1 MAFGVLSSQGA
12 AGRMKTQQRRTAQAL
27 STDGGGPVNPP
38 PSASFPAMERA
49 CIRLFFC
56 LAVLASLSRAEE
68 LVNEDVKRTLDLSTH
83 LAKVT
88 AEVLLSNAGPAAA
101 PSFMLAL
108 DPGLEGQL
116 AYLGVK
122 GEEEEAGS
130 LEVREAKIKGK
141 SGRFFTVTFSSSLAP
156 GAKTKVIID
165 TVFTHVLQPYPTH
178 ITQAEKQFVIFEGNH
193 YFYSPYPTKTQM
205 TRVKLASRNVESYTK
220 LGNPSRAEDII
231 EYGPFKDVEPF
242 SQDTLK
248 VHYENNSPFLT
259 ITSMVRVI
267 EVSHW
272 GNIAVEETV
281 DLKHTGA
288 NLKGPF
294 SRYDYQRQPDSGI
307 SSVKSF
313 KTILPAAAQDV
324 YYRDEIGNIS
334 TSHLLVL
341 DDSVEMEIRPRF
353 PLFGGWKT
361 HYIVGYNLPSYEYLY
376 NLGDQYALKMRFI
389 DHVFDEQLVD
399 FLTVKIIL
407 PEGAKN
413 IHVDSPYYID
423 RAQDELHYTYL
434 DTLGRPVIVA
444 HKSNLVEQHIQDI
457 VVHYNF
463 NKILMLQEP
472 LLVVGAF
479 YILFFTVIL
488 YVRLDFSITKDPAAE
503 ARMKVASI
511 TEHVLTLVNSRLGLY
526 RHFDEAVNKYKQLRD
541 ISTLNSGKK
550 TLETEHKALTNEIA
564 SMQSKLKAEGSD
576 MSDKVGEIQ
585 KLDLQVKEL
594 VLKSSLEAERLVAGK
609 LKKDNYIENEKLH
622 LNKRK
627 ELITKIDNILD
638 AL

>member
-1 MAFGVLSSQGA
+1 ME
-12 AGRMKTQQRRTAQAL
+12 
-27 STDGGGPVNPP
+27 
-38 PSASFPAMERA
+38 FPAV
-49 CIRLFFC
+49 RLFCF
-56 LAVLASLSRAEE
+56 LAVLTVSSLAQD
-68 LVNEDVKRTLDLSTH
+68 LVNEDVKRTVDLSSH

-88 AEVLLSNAGPAAA
+88 AEVTISNPGPSSAR
-101 PSFMLAL
+101 SFLVTLEPELAS
-108 DPGLEGQL
+108 QL
-116 AYLGVK
+116 AFIGVK
-122 GEEEEAGS
+122 GDEEEDGY
-130 LEVREAKIKGK
+130 LEIQESSIKGK
-141 SGRFFTVTFSSSLAP
+141 SGKHFSVKFGSSLSP
-156 GAKTKVIID
+156 GSKTKVSIE
-165 TVFTHVLQPYPTH
+165 TTFTHVLQPYPTQ

-193 YFYSPYPTKTQM
+193 YFYSPYVTKSQT

-220 LGNPSRAEDII
+220 LGNPSRTEDII
-231 EYGPFKDVEPF
+231 EYGPFKDIPPWSEDP
-242 SQDTLK
+242 LK

-259 ITSMVRVI
+259 ITSMTRVV

-272 GNIAVEETV
+272 GNIAVEETI

-288 NLKGPF
+288 YLKGPF

-334 TSHLLVL
+334 TSHLLIL

-389 DHVFDEQLVD
+389 DHVFDEQVVD
-399 FLTVKIIL
+399 SLTVKIIL

-413 IHVDSPYYID
+413 IHVDNPYD
-423 RAQDELHYTYL
+423 LNRAPDELHYTYL
-434 DTLGRPVIVA
+434 DTFGRPVIVA
-444 HKSNLVEQHIQDI
+444 HKNNLVEQHIQDI
-457 VVHYNF
+457 VIHYTF

-503 ARMKVASI
+503 ARMKAACI
-511 TEHVLTLVNSRLGLY
+511 TEQILTLVNKRLRLY
-526 RHFDEAVNKYKQLRD
+526 RNFDEAVNKYKQSRD

-550 TLETEHKALTNEIA
+550 TLETEHKSITNEIA
-564 SMQSKLKAEGSD
+564 SLQSKLKAEGSD
-576 MSDKVGEIQ
+576 LCDKVGEIQ
-585 KLDLQVKEL
+585 KLDSQLKEG
-594 VLKSSLEAERLVAGK
+594 VLKSSSEAERLVVGK
-609 LKKDNYIENEKLH
+609 LKKDSYIENEKQH
-622 LNKRK
+622 AIRRQ
-627 ELITKIDNILD
+627 ELISKIDNILD

>member
-1 MAFGVLSSQGA
+1 MEA
-12 AGRMKTQQRRTAQAL
+12 
-27 STDGGGPVNPP
+27 
-38 PSASFPAMERA
+38 SA
-49 CIRLFFC
+49 IRLLWLLTAF
-56 LAVLASLSRAEE
+56 AASGRAQD
-68 LVNEDVKRTLDLSTH
+68 LVNEDVKRTVDLSSH

-88 AEVLLSNAGPAAA
+88 LDVIISNPGPAAA
-101 PSFMLAL
+101 QSFLLAL
-108 DPGLEGQL
+108 DPDLENRL
-116 AYLGVK
+116 AFLGVK
-122 GEEEEAGS
+122 GDEEEEGS
-130 LEVREAKIKGK
+130 LEIHESKVKGK
-141 SGRFFTVTFSSSLAP
+141 GGKYFTVKFSSSLAA
-156 GAKTKVIID
+156 GAKTKVSVE
-165 TVFTHVLQPYPTH
+165 TFFTHILQPYPTR
-178 ITQAEKQFVIFEGNH
+178 ITQSEKQFVIFEGNH
-193 YFYSPYPTKTQM
+193 YFYSPYRTKSQT

-220 LGNPSRAEDII
+220 LGNPSRSEDII
-231 EYGPFKDVEPF
+231 EYGPFKDIAPL
-242 SQDTLK
+242 SQDPLK

-259 ITSMVRVI
+259 ITSMTRLI

-288 NLKGPF
+288 DLKGPF

-334 TSHLLVL
+334 TSHLLIL

-361 HYIVGYNLPSYEYLY
+361 HYMIGYNLPSYEYLY

-389 DHVFDEQLVD
+389 DHVFDEQVVD
-399 FLTVKIIL
+399 SLTVKIIL

-413 IHVDSPYYID
+413 IQVDNPYAINRD
-423 RAQDELHYTYL
+423 PDELHYTYL
-434 DTLGRPVIVA
+434 DTFGRPVIIA
-444 HKSNLVEQHIQDI
+444 HKNNLVEQHIQDV
-457 VVHYNF
+457 VVHYTF

-503 ARMKVASI
+503 ARMKAACI
-511 TEHVLTLVNSRLGLY
+511 TEQILTLVNKRLGLY
-526 RHFDEAVNKYKQLRD
+526 RHFDESVNKYKQSRD

-550 TLETEHKALTNEIA
+550 TLETEHKNLTNEIA
-564 SMQSKLKAEGSD
+564 SLQSKLKAEGSD
-576 MSDKVGEIQ
+576 LCDKVGEIQ
-585 KLDLQVKEL
+585 KLDGQVKEI
-594 VLKSSLEAERLVAGK
+594 VLKSSTEAERLVAGK
-609 LKKDNYIENEKLH
+609 LKKDSYIENEKQH
-622 LNKRK
+622 ASRRQ
-627 ELITKIDNILD
+627 ELVNKIDNILD

>member
-1 MAFGVLSSQGA
+1 MARA
-12 AGRMKTQQRRTAQAL
+12 RT
-27 STDGGGPVNPP
+27 
-38 PSASFPAMERA
+38 
-49 CIRLFFC
+49 RLLLC
-56 LAVLASLSRAEE
+56 LAALACLSRAQE

-88 AEVLLSNAGPAAA
+88 AEVLLSNAGPDAA
-101 PSFMLAL
+101 PFFVLAL
-108 DPGLEGQL
+108 EPALEAQL

-122 GEEEEAGS
+122 GEEEEGGG

-141 SGRFFTVTFSSSLAP
+141 SGRFFTAMFSSSLAP
-156 GAKTKVIID
+156 GTRTKVIID
-165 TVFTHVLQPYPTH
+165 AVFTHVLQPYPTH
-178 ITQAEKQFVIFEGNH
+178 ITQAEKQFVVFEGNH
-193 YFYSPYPTKTQM
+193 YFYSPYLTKTQT

-220 LGNPSRAEDII
+220 LGNPSRAEDMI
-231 EYGPFKDVEPF
+231 EYGPFKDIEPF
-242 SQDTLK
+242 SQDMLK
-248 VHYENNSPFLT
+248 VHFENNSPFLT
-259 ITSMVRVI
+259 IASMVRVI

-288 NLKGPF
+288 VLKGPF

-399 FLTVKIIL
+399 SLTVKIIL

-413 IHVDSPYYID
+413 IHVDSPYNID

-434 DTLGRPVIVA
+434 DTFGRPVIVA

-457 VVHYNF
+457 VVHYTF

-503 ARMKVASI
+503 ARMKVACI
-511 TEHVLTLVNSRLGLY
+511 TEQVLTLVNRRLGLY

-550 TLETEHKALTNEIA
+550 NLETEHKTLTNEI
-564 SMQSKLKAEGSD
+564 SSLQSKLKAEGSD

-585 KLDLQVKEL
+585 KLDVQVKEL

-622 LNKRK
+622 SNKRQ
-627 ELITKIDNILD
+627 ELISKIDNILD